1 MEKMSDK
8 LRWIVALRAG
18 HVYNEKS
25 SIKRPTALDYPV
37 FETSMVAVEEARE
50 RGL

>member
-1 MEKMSDK
+1 MSDR

-18 HVYNEKS
+18 HAYNEKS
-25 SIKRPTALDYPV
+25 SIKRPAALDYPS
-37 FETSMVAVEEARE
+37 FEASLDAIEEARE